1 MGGQK
6 ARWAND
12 SAGKPLLCGNGS
24 QGILSSQYKQETG
37 KAMFRWMETLLDS
50 LLAAFWSVFFLATF
64 AGIWR
69 EARKQAAESLLLDD
83 DDPVFLLEGE

>member
-1 MGGQK
+1 
-6 ARWAND
+6 
-12 SAGKPLLCGNGS
+12 
-24 QGILSSQYKQETG
+24 
-37 KAMFRWMETLLDS
+37 MFRWMETLLDS